1 MEKSGFAFFFF
12 YSPWMREQMSQFE
25 VLDNLNSLLGWCG
38 AIEGQIFISVSLG
51 QPQYLE
57 QYLFSN

>member
-51 QPQYLE
+51 QPQ
-57 QYLFSN
+57 